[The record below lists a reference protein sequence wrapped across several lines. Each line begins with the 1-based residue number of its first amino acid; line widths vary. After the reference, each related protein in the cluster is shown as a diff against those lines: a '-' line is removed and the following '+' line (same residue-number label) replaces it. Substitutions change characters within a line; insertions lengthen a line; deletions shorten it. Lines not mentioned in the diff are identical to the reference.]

1 MRFTVLWK
9 PDAENKLIRL
19 WMESADRQSVRNAAD
34 EIDRLLAND
43 PLAEGES
50 RSVDIRVLFVEPLAV
65 FYAVREQDRIV
76 EVARVWRI
84 S

>member
-1 MRFTVLWK
+1 MKFTVLWK
-9 PDAENKLIRL
+9 PDAENKLIQL
-19 WMESADRQSVRNAAD
+19 WMEFADRLAVRNAAD

-43 PLAEGES
+43 PNEQGES
-50 RSVDIRVLFVEPLAV
+50 RSGGVRILIVEPLAV

-76 EVARVWRI
+76 DVARVSRT